1 MRIKNAAIRKTR
13 IKKLHLRTK
22 GFFGSRGRLLRQ
34 GKQAVLKAEH
44 YAYRGRKERKRQMR
58 STWIVRINAALLGS
72 ELSYSR
78 FIFGLKQAGI
88 GLDRK
93 ALAELAF
100 ADPAGFNAI
109 VAQVKQVLAA

>member
-13 IKKLHLRTK
+13 RKNLHLRTK

-72 ELSYSR
+72 GVSYSR
-78 FIFGLKQAGI
+78 FIFGLKKAGI

-93 ALAELAF
+93 ALAQMAF
-100 ADPAGFNAI
+100 SDAAGFNA
-109 VAQVKQVLAA
+109 VVESVKQALNA

>member
-34 GKQAVLKAEH
+34 GKEAVLKAEH

-72 ELSYSR
+72 GVSYSR
-78 FIFGLKQAGI
+78 FIHGLKLAGI

-93 ALAELAF
+93 ALAQLAVS
-100 ADPAGFNAI
+100 DPAGFSAI
-109 VAQVKQVLAA
+109 VGAVRQALGQ